1 MAAVPGSFSLKPFEV
16 RPEVAQVRTIPL
28 RQVGDPSK
36 DMGQAIHIRAWVE
49 IRTGS
54 WPMEEANLLSLTGE
68 GPGTQVIELG
78 ARLKHD
84 EATKSWEAVHTMGI
98 QLGTWSQAGHT
109 FPNGSQGRHLELP
122 HGGEG
127 NRKLFVDER
136 VLYELKVWQDE
147 ILWFV
152 NRNLYVHWRAQTP
165 RDHINTQGL
174 HVLVTGRHYF
184 YQSDQVNCYK
194 PSYVPGAPLDKIDYI
209 PRAFYHEV
217 SAMRSNGN
225 MTNFLGTFAFI
236 ELVRIQAEI
245 HGGQNHDPTM
255 PLLLQVLEVQTL
267 GKWAMAAGSE
277 PVDLK
282 RPTTQGPLRPDGA
295 PTDFFFD
302 TCEAPHL
309 DAAHSLKRGLA
320 IMGHEPMHRLADN
333 LVGLFKG
340 KEYTK
345 ALPGT
350 NPETELWWTRS
361 EHSGL
366 IVDPISK
373 GVCGLTRTVLSDG
386 ILDSLLRSNQAHV
399 TSLAE
404 QEGGNSNSLQAPTLQ
419 EVLSSMDPKR
429 TSQYLQICLYIK
441 GVGVEATPFTEAA
454 DGGTNTKRHKG
465 EHIWS
470 RQ

>member
-1 MAAVPGSFSLKPFEV
+1 MAAEPGPFSLKPFEV
-16 RPEVAQVRTIPL
+16 RPEVAQARIIPV
-28 RQVGDPSK
+28 RQVGDVPR
-36 DMGQAIHIRAWVE
+36 DTRQAIHIRAWVE
-49 IRTGS
+49 IKTGC
-54 WPMEEANLLSLTGE
+54 WPMEESNLLSLTGE

-78 ARLKHD
+78 ARLKYY

-122 HGGEG
+122 QGGEG
-127 NRKLFVDER
+127 NRKLFEDER
-136 VLYELKVWQDE
+136 VLYELKVWHDE

-152 NRNLYVHWRAQTP
+152 DRDLYVHWQAQTP
-165 RDHINTQGL
+165 MDHINTQGL

-209 PRAFYHEV
+209 PRAIYHEV
-217 SAMRSNGN
+217 SAMRSNGS

-245 HGGQNHDPTM
+245 HGRQSDDPTL

-267 GKWAMAAGSE
+267 GKWAMAAGGE
-277 PVDLK
+277 PVDPK

-302 TCEAPHL
+302 TCDAPNL
-309 DAAHSLKRGLA
+309 DAAHRLKSRLA
-320 IMGHEPMHRLADN
+320 ILGHEPMHRLADN
-333 LVGLFKG
+333 LLGLVEG
-340 KEYTK
+340 KEYK
-345 ALPGT
+345 RALAGT
-350 NPETELWWTRS
+350 SPDTELWWTQS

-366 IVDPISK
+366 IVEQISK

-386 ILDSLLRSNQAHV
+386 VLDSLLHSNQAQIILLAKQEAGDP
-399 TSLAE
+399 SL
-404 QEGGNSNSLQAPTLQ
+404 LQAPTL
-419 EVLSSMDPKR
+419 EGVLSCIDPKR
-429 TSQYLQICLYIK
+429 TSQYLQICGYIK
-441 GVGVEATPFTEAA
+441 GVGVEATPFKEAA